1 MSAVP
6 TREPPGAPSDPLHVA
21 RCVATHMHAGEP
33 ALSHGH
39 TRHGADDESRT
50 RGLDPGEVALYPLS
64 YIRKECES
72 EGRPVPAS
80 SRGDLLKST
89 LQPALRG
96 MRSQG

>member
-6 TREPPGAPSDPLHVA
+6 TREPPGAPGESLHVA
-21 RCVATHMHAGEP
+21 RSVATHMHAGKP

-50 RGLDPGEVALYPLS
+50 RGLDPGEVALCPLS

-72 EGRPVPAS
+72 EDRPVPALP
-80 SRGDLLKST
+80 RGNLLR
-89 LQPALRG
+89 LR
-96 MRSQG
+96 